1 MYIRERLSGDR
12 PGKARKGALLVS
24 LFAFFP
30 LSLGCGGEQNGREET
45 ETPGPAAAA
54 AQSELSE
61 WELENGIGPFTSDV
75 ELGAIDPTKVARGE
89 EIFTLKCSACHKL
102 DERYVAPPLREV
114 TERRTPA
121 FILNMMLNSFEMTQ
135 KHPTVRE
142 LLAEYYTPMTDQGL
156 TEEDARAVLDYL
168 RQALADGPAASD

>member
-1 MYIRERLSGDR
+1 MYIRKRLSGVR
-12 PGKARKGALLVS
+12 LGTARSGVFLGSFLAFLL
-24 LFAFFP
+24 LP
-30 LSLGCGGEQNGREET
+30 LGCGGEQGAGDQT
-45 ETPGPAAAA
+45 DAPPAASAA
-54 AQSELSE
+54 AQSELSD
-61 WELENGIGPFTSDV
+61 WELENGIGPITADV
-75 ELGAIDPTKVARGE
+75 QLDAIDPALVARGE

-102 DERYVAPPLREV
+102 DERYVAPPLRDV

-121 FILNMMLNSFEMTQ
+121 FMLNMMLNSFEMTQ

-168 RQALADGPAASD
+168 RQAQADGPASG

>member
-1 MYIRERLSGDR
+1 MYIRERLRGCR
-12 PGKARKGALLVS
+12 PGKARNGALLVS
-24 LFAFFP
+24 LLAFLP
-30 LSLGCGGEQNGREET
+30 LSFGCGGEQSGGEEA
-45 ETPGPAAAA
+45 ETPGPAATAP
-54 AQSELSE
+54 QSELSD

-75 ELGAIDPTKVARGE
+75 ELGAIDPAQVARGE

-102 DERYVAPPLREV
+102 DDRYVAPPLRDV
-114 TERRTPA
+114 TERRTPT

-135 KHPTVRE
+135 KHPVVRE